1 MTEQAHAGSTA
12 TTEPAATG
20 RSGAATGER
29 HVGVFGLAVMGENLT
44 LNIERNG
51 FPVAVYNRTPA
62 RTEAFMQE
70 RAPGL
75 NIQSSSSVEEFVRSL
90 ARPRR
95 IILMVK
101 AGPPVDAVIA
111 ELVPYLDQ
119 GDMIIDG
126 GNSFF
131 LDTERRDKELTAK
144 GLHFVGMG
152 ISGGEEGALWG
163 PSLMPGGPDPAYD
176 VLEPMLIAISA
187 KTEAGPCVTHIG
199 PGGSGHYVKMV
210 HNGIEYADMQLI
222 AEVYDIMRR
231 ALQMKPA
238 EMADVFARW
247 NEGRLSSYLIEIT
260 AAVLSYI
267 DVDTGKPLVDVILD
281 EAEQKGTGRWTS
293 QNALE
298 LATPVPTIDAAVFA
312 RCISAMKEQRVEAS
326 KVLHGPE
333 GAEQAATH
341 DRAEKDKVLA
351 ALENGLYF
359 AKVSSYAQGMALL
372 RAASK
377 FYDYNLNLSEI
388 ARIWKGGCIIR
399 AKLLDPIR
407 KAFSDDPNLENL
419 LLAPEFSSVV
429 NQTAGACRDVIRLAR
444 QAGIPCPAHSASL
457 DYVESYR
464 QARLPANLTQA
475 QRDYFGAHTYR
486 RIDKPGIFHT
496 EWLDKD

>member
-1 MTEQAHAGSTA
+1 MTNQAQAQAGATT
-12 TTEPAATG
+12 TTEPVAQRG
-20 RSGAATGER
+20 QSTGER

-51 FPVAVYNRTPA
+51 FPVAVFNRTPA

-75 NIQSSSSVEEFVRSL
+75 DITASTSVEEFVNSL
-90 ARPRR
+90 VRPRR

-111 ELVPYLDQ
+111 ELVPFLDQ

-131 LDTERRDKELTAK
+131 LDTERRDKELAAK
-144 GLHFVGMG
+144 GYHFVGMG

-163 PSLMPGGPDPAYD
+163 PSLMPGGPDEAYQ
-176 VLEPMLIAISA
+176 VLEPMLTAIAA

-210 HNGIEYADMQLI
+210 HNGIEYGDMQLI
-222 AEVYDIMRR
+222 AEAYDIMRK
-231 ALQMKPA
+231 ALQMEPP
-238 EMADVFARW
+238 EMADVFERW
-247 NEGRLSSYLIEIT
+247 NKGRLSSYLIEIT

-333 GAEQAATH
+333 GADQAEAH

-351 ALENGLYF
+351 ALEDGLYF

-377 FYDYNLNLSEI
+377 AYNYNLNLSEI

-407 KAFSDDPNLENL
+407 KAFSDNPDLENL
-419 LLAPEFSSVV
+419 LLAPEFTPVV
-429 NQTAGACRDVIRLAR
+429 NETAAGCRAVVRLAR

-486 RIDKPGIFHT
+486 RTDKPGIFHT